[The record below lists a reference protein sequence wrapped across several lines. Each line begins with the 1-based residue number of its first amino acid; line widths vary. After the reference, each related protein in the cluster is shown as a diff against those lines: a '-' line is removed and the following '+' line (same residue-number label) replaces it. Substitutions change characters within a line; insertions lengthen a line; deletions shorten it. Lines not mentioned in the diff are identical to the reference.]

1 MISKPYGHMSSEESL
16 GIDASDTCP
25 PSSFSRDLETVEVF
39 WTNAAAE

>member
-25 PSSFSRDLETVEVF
+25 SSSTVEVF
-39 WTNAAAE
+39 GRTQPPSRTTG